1 MRDKAVKVLG
11 KLQASFYSS
20 SITMFVESGGFF
32 TIWSMVYLITLL
44 SNSWVEDVFLQPFTY
59 IHVSYVSLQRVVT
72 FSVLEPFFSRQLR
85 ECS

>member
-32 TIWSMVYLITLL
+32 TIWATVYLITLL
-44 SNSWVEDVFLQPFTY
+44 SDSWVENVFLQPYSY
-59 IHVSYVSLQRVVT
+59 ILVSYTSLQRAMT
-72 FSVLEPFFSRQLR
+72 FFFST
-85 ECS
+85 SPPP